1 MHSSRLVAENQMV
14 VHTLACLPPPSV
26 ELIQDLRPCSSSE
39 ASGSDSQD
47 EMFQSWKHLPHLQ
60 QVCQR
65 RRAAKRAHQRIYSHA
80 KFHNHGRKETDL
92 EVKPGS
98 LVKGARSQEPGA
110 RNQEP
115 GARTQKPGPRTQ
127 DPGANSMAY
136 LQACFHFSPAVLK
149 FDDVTMQSNPQMLLF
164 LILIMQVAIK
174 NIIWSV
180 QSPD

>member
-1 MHSSRLVAENQMV
+1 MV

-39 ASGSDSQD
+39 ASASGSDSQD

-110 RNQEP
+110 RSQL
-115 GARTQKPGPRTQ
+115 Q
-127 DPGANSMAY
+127 AY
-136 LQACFHFSPAVLK
+136 LQGCFHFSPAVLK

-174 NIIWSV
+174 ILFGQCKVPIELTHFGVIKGSCDQRRPAKECV
-180 QSPD
+180 